1 MNRRSLQVHVLL
13 AFLPSSLLA
22 TALLAAALPAS
33 PPKTFTYQN
42 PISAGLDPQ
51 GVRDCQV
58 FRDGDRWYMTA
69 TAWPHWPRQEAWGI
83 FNPGVVLY
91 SSTTLTEWKFEK
103 VILPA
108 PPAGSGK
115 WYQRR
120 YWAPEIHRFDGKY
133 YALFNA
139 SNPDAGYPGQ
149 HCGYAVAD
157 SLHGPYRI
165 VTESAPL
172 TAGNDLTFFRDDD
185 GRTWAFWNRGR
196 EFGIGFAQI
205 DLATGKF
212 LTEPTTAIRPE
223 RVDLASNPDGTP
235 VMEPG
240 YDGRP
245 VRKVAKYYAWDSIGI
260 EGAYVIKRAGT
271 YYLFYSSWTRGYEIG
286 YATAQ
291 SITGPWTK
299 APEPFYG
306 EQSEQACAKNGL
318 PYTGNPASPFNQVGH
333 NEIFTGPDGRLWLS
347 CHGILKAKPE
357 QPMLVIDPLEFAP
370 DGHLVKTAPSYTP
383 QTIALP

>member
-1 MNRRSLQVHVLL
+1 MRLSFTLLSLVSVLTV
-13 AFLPSSLLA
+13 S
-22 TALLAAALPAS
+22 TAS
-33 PPKTFTYQN
+33 TFNYQN

-58 FRDGDRWYMTA
+58 FREGDRWYMTA

-91 SSTTLTEWKFEK
+91 SSANLTEWKFEK

-120 YWAPEIHRFDGKY
+120 YWAPEIHRIDGKF

-149 HCGYAVAD
+149 HTGYAVAD
-157 SLHGPYRI
+157 QLLGPYRM
-165 VTESAPL
+165 VTEDKPL
-172 TAGNDLTFFRDDD
+172 STGNDLTFFRDDD
-185 GRTWAFWNRGR
+185 GKVWAFWNRGR

-205 DLATGKF
+205 DLSIGRL
-212 LTEPTTAIRPE
+212 LTEPKSAIHPD
-223 RVDLASNPDGTP
+223 RVDYAVNPDGTP
-235 VMEPG
+235 AMEPG
-240 YDGRP
+240 YDGRS
-245 VRKVAKYYAWDSIGI
+245 VRKVAKYYGWDSIGI
-260 EGAYVIKRAGT
+260 EGAYVIKRNKT

-286 YATAQ
+286 YATAPDV
-291 SITGPWTK
+291 TGPWTK
-299 APEPFYG
+299 HPEPFYG
-306 EQSEQACAKNGL
+306 EQSEQACKKNGL
-318 PYTGNPASPFNQVGH
+318 PYTGDPASPFNQVGH

-347 CHGILKAKPE
+347 CHGILKAQPE
-357 QPMLVIDPLEFAP
+357 RPMLVIDPLEFEA
-370 DGHLVKTAPSYTP
+370 DGRLHKRAPSHTP
-383 QTIALP
+383 QVIRLK